1 MVEQSNNPESSGPS
15 LAGQPGHTDGHQAG
29 EVPFHPQVHY
39 ERTDARFGCIL
50 SVLVAAIIL
59 AVVVF
64 YVVWHFLIGYLDY
77 QAETKN
83 SRFPLAN
90 STANSLPAQPRLEQ
104 INRMAGI
111 ESANVFAREASKEAI
126 LHSFGKTQDAGYV
139 RIPIDSAMDLLAQQ
153 DLGRTRPQAGEQSRG
168 QDGLVDGGGPN
179 SGRMFRRNAP

>member
-1 MVEQSNNPESSGPS
+1 MVEQSNNPETSGQLPT
-15 LAGQPGHTDGHQAG
+15 GQPDHSDGHQAADA
-29 EVPFHPQVHY
+29 PFHPKVHY

-50 SVLVAAIIL
+50 SVLIAAIIL
-59 AVVVF
+59 AVVIY

-83 SRFPLAN
+83 SRYPLAN

-111 ESANVFAREASKEAI
+111 ETANVFVREASKEAI

-153 DLGRTRPQAGEQSRG
+153 DLGRKEPRAEEQSKG
-168 QDGLVDGGGPN
+168 QNGLVDGGGPN
-179 SGRMFRRNAP
+179 SGRMFRRNSP